1 MSTSSSHLWQRPPG
15 RLLRFAVPIAAV
27 VGIAAAIAGALVPSA
42 GRLALVPALFL
53 LLFVPVAARLS
64 RQIER
69 RFRETARLAYLDELT
84 ELPNRTLFKQE
95 LERAIAETPER
106 HTAVLLLDLDRFKE
120 INETFGHGCGD
131 QVLREVGTRLETLEP
146 RALRGFMLARV
157 GGDEFAILVRA

>member
-53 LLFVPVAARLS
+53 LLFVPVAARFS

-84 ELPNRTLFKQE
+84 ELEAL
-95 LERAIAETPER
+95 R
-106 HTAVLLLDLDRFKE
+106 HVLLAVSNQADVDS
-120 INETFGHGCGD
+120 TVDHA
-131 QVLREVGTRLETLEP
+131 
-146 RALRGFMLARV
+146 ALLAKQDFTSAAQPIDPMSECVPPWCRS
-157 GGDEFAILVRA
+157 R